1 MFNGRHLSIVQ
12 KRFKVDFLSVG
23 GARGKSRRRRT
34 MFVLLGER
42 ELKRIWNRTKTERRK
57 RRGKRGGRGGE
68 NDVG

>member
-12 KRFKVDFLSVG
+12 KRFKVDFLSVV
-23 GARGKSRRRRT
+23 GARGKNRRRRT
-34 MFVLLGER
+34 LFALLGER
-42 ELKRIWNRTKTERRK
+42 ELKRIWNRMKTERRK